1 MKRILVVEDTQS
13 LRDVLC
19 TVLEYAGYAVSRAES
34 AELAYQLV
42 RDRAVDLVLCDYK
55 LPKESGIDLLAKV
68 REFRP
73 ALPFVIMTAY
83 GTLELAVE
91 ALRLGANEFLIK
103 PFEPDAL
110 LSTVE
115 QVLAHEQVI
124 HRPLPAK
131 SQSGGRST
139 PHPLIA
145 HSQAMKELLG
155 YADKVAP
162 FDSPV
167 FITGESGTGK
177 ELLARY
183 IHQRSARRDQPIIA
197 INCGAIPEAL
207 LESELFGHEA
217 GAFTGATRQRIGLFE
232 AAADGTL
239 LLDELIEL
247 APVLQVKLLR
257 AVQEQMIRRVG
268 ASVDIKASPRIIA
281 ATNKDPETA
290 MSERELRA
298 DLYYRLAVVPLHIPP
313 LRERRE
319 DILPIADY
327 FLEFHAA
334 KLGREKPVLLD
345 DAARAIQAYPWPGNV
360 RELEH
365 RIERAVVLSENKIG
379 LEHLGLANIA
389 VDWAALTSAQ
399 QNLGEIAQRA
409 SSKAE
414 HEAILAAL
422 KLCNGDKMKAAIQL
436 GVSYKTLLKKL
447 KIFSVGQA
455 AQA

>member
-1 MKRILVVEDTQS
+1 MKRILIVEDTQS

-34 AELAYQLV
+34 AELAFQLV
-42 RDRAVDLVLCDYK
+42 RERAIDLVISDYK
-55 LPKESGIDLLAKV
+55 LPKETGLDLLAKV

-73 ALPFVIMTAY
+73 DLPFIIMTAY
-83 GTLELAVE
+83 GTLNLAVD
-91 ALRLGANEFLIK
+91 ALRLGANEFLLK
-103 PFEPDAL
+103 PFEPEAL
-110 LSTVE
+110 ISTVK
-115 QVLAHEQVI
+115 QVLAHEQVF
-124 HRPLPAK
+124 HRAPLPAPHSK
-131 SQSGGRST
+131 GHSN

-145 HSQAMKELLG
+145 HSAAMKEVLG

-162 FDSPV
+162 FDSAV

-183 IHQRSARRDQPIIA
+183 IHQRSARADQQLIA

-232 AAADGTL
+232 AAANGTL

-247 APVLQVKLLR
+247 IPVLQVKLLR
-257 AVQEQMIRRVG
+257 AVQEQVIRRVG
-268 ASVDIKASPRIIA
+268 SGTDIPAAPRIIS
-281 ATNKDPETA
+281 ATNKSPEG
-290 MSERELRA
+290 SIENRELRA

-319 DILPIADY
+319 DILPITEY

-334 KLGREKPVLLD
+334 KLGREKPKL
-345 DAARAIQAYPWPGNV
+345 APEAEKAILAFPWPGNV

-365 RIERAVVLSENKIG
+365 RIERAVVLSDSVIA
-379 LEHLGLANIA
+379 LEHLGLQHIA
-389 VDWAALTSAQ
+389 VDWTALTAAQ
-399 QNLGEIAQRA
+399 QNLSEIAQRA
-409 SSKAE
+409 SLEAE
-414 HEAILAAL
+414 QQAITAAL
-422 KLCNGDKMKAAIQL
+422 KACNGDKMKAALRL

-447 KIFSVGQA
+447 KAISVQ